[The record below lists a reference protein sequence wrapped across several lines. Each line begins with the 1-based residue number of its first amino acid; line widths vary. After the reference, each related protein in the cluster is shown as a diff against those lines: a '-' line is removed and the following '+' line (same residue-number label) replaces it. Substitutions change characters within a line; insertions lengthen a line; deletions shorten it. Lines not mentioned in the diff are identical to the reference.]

1 MLQKFSQNCSKSSS
15 RIKVRSNTVQS
26 KKTTLFILASL
37 AFNGTTLF
45 ANDMNSSLEHYISDI
60 KQKQFYYDYE
70 KNEADSSVL
79 RDSWIAPIDISHS
92 LSRTNS
98 NPRTGV
104 QETRTTA
111 IKMDQPIFQS
121 GGIYYGIRFATA
133 SKKYTDYSI
142 DVAKRKMIKDAI
154 ALLMQIKQSDL
165 KIERQKLQI
174 QNAEIG
180 LEQKTQQYLT
190 GQLDSS
196 FLDDA
201 VIERNSVTQALYD
214 QESAKERLIASF
226 RVLSDLKYDQVR
238 IPQLE
243 LLNQE
248 EFLKYNIQLD
258 MADSQIQRDEYSHK
272 MTTSKY
278 LPSVNFTAGYT
289 WTESTNNFI
298 GFLDGLRKFYDY
310 GIRVN
315 LPLNINT
322 FREIESAKIDY
333 LKSSVMKEDV
343 KNQQIALFE
352 QVMQNLSN
360 LEKKK
365 NLSVKNKELY
375 GKLLKDT
382 RALYGAGYKTEYDV
396 SLLQNSVDIAKLD
409 VKIYEIDRQLELLNL
424 YEMYVNDAL

>member
-1 MLQKFSQNCSKSSS
+1 M
-15 RIKVRSNTVQS
+15 QS
-26 KKTTLFILASL
+26 KKAILLGALCFVTSVEL
-37 AFNGTTLF
+37 LL
-45 ANDMNSSLEHYISDI
+45 ANDHNDSLEDYISDL
-60 KQKQFYYDYE
+60 KREQFRFDYE
-70 KNEADSSVL
+70 KNEAQSSVL
-79 RDSWIAPIDISHS
+79 RDSWIAPININYTV
-92 LSRTNS
+92 SRS
-98 NPRTGV
+98 NANPLRPE
-104 QETRTTA
+104 QETRTAA

-121 GGIYYGIRFATA
+121 GGIYYGIKFATA
-133 SKKYTDYSI
+133 SKRYTDYTI

-165 KIERQKLQI
+165 KIAKQKLQI
-174 QNAEIG
+174 KNSEIG

-226 RVLSDLKYDQVR
+226 CVLSDLDYRSAK
-238 IPQLE
+238 IPKLE

-248 EFLKYNIQLD
+248 EFLKYNTQLE
-258 MADSQIQRDEYSHK
+258 MAESQIQRDEYNNK
-272 MTTSKY
+272 MTLTKY
-278 LPSVNFTAGYT
+278 LPSLNFTAGYT
-289 WTESTNNFI
+289 WTVQKNAFFAE
-298 GFLDGLRKFYDY
+298 GEREFYDY
-310 GIRVN
+310 GLRAN
-315 LPLNINT
+315 LPLSINT

-333 LKSSVMKEDV
+333 LKSKVMKEDV
-343 KNQQIALFE
+343 KNQQIALFT
-352 QVMQNLSN
+352 QVMQNLEN

-365 NLSVKNKELY
+365 NLSVKNEQLY
-375 GKLLKDT
+375 SKLLKDT

-396 SLLQNSVDIAKLD
+396 ELLQNSVEIAKLD

>member
-1 MLQKFSQNCSKSSS
+1 M
-15 RIKVRSNTVQS
+15 QS
-26 KKTTLFILASL
+26 KKTILLGTLSL
-37 AFNGTTLF
+37 VLSAELLL
-45 ANDMNSSLEHYISDI
+45 ANDHNSSFESYISDV
-60 KQKQFYYDYE
+60 KREQFRFDYE
-70 KNEADSSVL
+70 KNEAESSVL
-79 RDSWIAPIDISHS
+79 RDSWIAPINISYTF
-92 LSRTNS
+92 SRSNS
-98 NPRTGV
+98 NPIRPE

-174 QNAEIG
+174 QNSEIG

-226 RVLSDLKYDQVR
+226 RVLSDLDYKSAR
-238 IPQLE
+238 IPKLE

-248 EFLKYNIQLD
+248 EFLKYNTQLE
-258 MADSQIQRDEYSHK
+258 MAESQIQRDEYSKK
-272 MTTSKY
+272 MTITKY

-289 WTESTNNFI
+289 WTVQTNAFFAE
-298 GFLDGLRKFYDY
+298 GEREFYDY
-310 GIRVN
+310 GLRAN

-333 LKSSVMKEDV
+333 LKSNVMKEDV
-343 KNQQIALFE
+343 KNEQIALFT
-352 QVMQNLSN
+352 QVMQNLEN

-365 NLSVKNKELY
+365 GLSVKNKELY
-375 GKLLKDT
+375 SKLLEDT
-382 RALYGAGYKTEYDV
+382 HALYSAGYKTEYDV
-396 SLLQNSVDIAKLD
+396 SLLQNSVDIAELD